1 MSSVSSVVLIISLI
15 YLSDLKHFYEGSSR
29 MYIYKNVSH
38 YTDIVDNTDQFVDDT
53 LLQIILQIFEEKNY
67 SDTKEILIHKK
78 TLK

>member
-1 MSSVSSVVLIISLI
+1 
-15 YLSDLKHFYEGSSR
+15 

-38 YTDIVDNTDQFVDDT
+38 YTDIVDNTDQFVDDS